1 MKNKYGKI
9 NYWLFLFPSLFAI
22 VTVIL
27 LPLLFGIYQSFTNSD
42 GFNMDFI
49 GLENY
54 TRLLTD
60 SQFHTSLWF
69 TFRFAVVAII
79 LVNVIGLGFALLV
92 TQKLGRVR
100 NFFRTAFFTPNLIGG
115 LILGFVWQ
123 FIFIQGFEGVA
134 TLTGIDFFS
143 GWLADPTTAFWA
155 MIIVFVWQMSGYIM
169 LIYIAFLSKIPTELI
184 ETAQLDGANERGVFR
199 HVKLPLL
206 MPAFTISLFLTLANA
221 FKVYDLNLALTSGGP
236 FRSSEMVAMNI
247 YNTAFMQY
255 QQGYA
260 QAKGVIF
267 LIIIV
272 LVSVTQVYFTRR
284 KEVDLT

>member
-1 MKNKYGKI
+1 LKNRHGKLSYG
-9 NYWLFLFPSLFAI
+9 LFLFPSLLAI

-27 LPLLFGIYQSFTNSD
+27 IPLVYGIYTSFTNSD

-49 GLENY
+49 GFENY
-54 TRLLTD
+54 IRLFSDT
-60 SQFHTSLWF
+60 QFMTSLWL
-69 TFRFAVVAII
+69 TIRFSLVAVI

-92 TQKLGRVR
+92 TQKVGRIR
-100 NFFRTAFFTPNLIGG
+100 NFFRTTFFTPNLIGG

-123 FIFIQGFEGVA
+123 FIFIQAFERIG
-134 TLTGIDFFS
+134 TLTGIDLFS
-143 GWLADPTTAFWA
+143 GWLSNPNTAFWA
-155 MIIVFVWQMSGYIM
+155 LVIVFVWQMSGYIM
-169 LIYIAFLSKIPTELI
+169 LVYIAFLSKIPQELI
-184 ETAQLDGANERGVFR
+184 ESAQLDGANTWKIFR

-206 MPAFTISLFLTLANA
+206 APAFTISLFLTLANA

-247 YNTAFMQY
+247 YNTAFLQY

-267 LIIIV
+267 LVIV
-272 LVSVTQVYFTRR
+272 VLISITQVYFTRR